1 MAGAEDRAAQRR
13 SAVSEAAQIVRTLY
27 LSFLFFGGY
36 LAVTVAGTGDV
47 AFLKD
52 TPVHLPVLGVDMP
65 TVAFFTLAPWAFVL
79 VHMNFL
85 FNVYLL
91 WCKLDIFQAAVAEL
105 PPAAARAER
114 LQIFPL
120 IFCQAAVSQPYPRSI
135 RVLIDAAVLATTAVL
150 PFALVL
156 FSALR
161 FHSYPDPAL
170 VDIPRLAVLA
180 DLLVVGFFGARIA
193 AVRGEVFQANWWL
206 RGWRGLRARAAWSR
220 RGRFLIRWL
229 RLGRRLEPP
238 RAAAVNLG
246 APAMAATAL
255 YVLAEAMIGMP
266 SLSLDLRKT
275 VLVDSATP
283 KAAVRE
289 ARDALTVP
297 PPGLDKVVGLD
308 LSNSVLARAAFDE
321 AFMPK
326 ARLRR
331 SDLRRA
337 ELREAGLVEADLTQ
351 ANLRGANLKK
361 ASLYRARLRGADLRR
376 VGLHAADL
384 RRARLGE
391 ADLRGANLKG
401 AILTGA
407 RLRKADLRGANLA
420 YAKLTNA
427 DLTRARLA
435 GADLGFACG
444 SGAGLPEG
452 MNLPD
457 CSKIRGRRRR
467 IYGSM

>member
-1 MAGAEDRAAQRR
+1 MPNAPELAAQRR
-13 SAVSEAAQIVRTLY
+13 GAVNEAAQIVRTLY

-65 TVAFFTLAPWAFVL
+65 TIAFFTLAPWAFVF
-79 VHMNFL
+79 VHLNFL

-91 WCKLDIFQAAVAEL
+91 WCKLDIFEAAAAEL
-105 PPAAARAER
+105 PPAEARAER
-114 LQIFPL
+114 LQLFPL
-120 IFCQAAVSQPYPRSI
+120 IFCQAAVSQPYPRTI
-135 RVLIDAAVLATTAVL
+135 RVMIDAAVLATTTVL

-156 FSALR
+156 FSAVR

-170 VDIPRLAVLA
+170 VDIPRLAVVA
-180 DLLVVGFFGARIA
+180 DLVIVAFFGVRIA
-193 AVRGEVFQANWWL
+193 AVRGNVLGANWWL
-206 RGWRGLRARAAWSR
+206 RGWRGLRARASWAR
-220 RGRFLIRWL
+220 RRRFLARWL
-229 RLGRRLEPP
+229 RLGRRFQPP
-238 RAAAVNLG
+238 RAAAANLG
-246 APAMAATAL
+246 VPAMAVAAL
-255 YVLAEAMIGMP
+255 YVLGEAMIGMP

-275 VLVDSATP
+275 VLVDSTTP

-321 AFMPK
+321 AFMPRV
-326 ARLRR
+326 RLRR

-337 ELREAGLVEADLTQ
+337 ELRKAGLVEADLTR
-351 ANLRGANLKK
+351 ADLRGASLRK
-361 ASLYRARLRGADLRR
+361 ASLYKARLHGANLRR
-376 VGLHAADL
+376 AALHAADL
-384 RRARLGE
+384 RGARLAE
-391 ADLRGANLKG
+391 ADLRDANLKG

-420 YAKLTNA
+420 YAKLTEA

-444 SGAGLPEG
+444 SGAELPEG
-452 MNLPD
+452 MDLPD
-457 CSKIRGRRRR
+457 CSDIRGRRRR